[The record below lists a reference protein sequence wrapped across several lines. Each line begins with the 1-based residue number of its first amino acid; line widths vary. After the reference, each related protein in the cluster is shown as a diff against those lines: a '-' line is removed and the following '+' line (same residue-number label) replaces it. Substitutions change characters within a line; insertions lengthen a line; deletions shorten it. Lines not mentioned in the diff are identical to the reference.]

1 MVCKQ
6 ISDDAM
12 ESMWSRLLSDFPKIL
27 GKIWLWL
34 SALMNKINWKAKIFC
49 NRIQM
54 WKSKWKLILLL
65 QILTKSHWLFFIW
78 SVVFHESIGSERL
91 IDASKLFFLFSN
103 NSTFFTIIVFKCN
116 MHRGQITKNSF
127 CRDFYFWFFLLW
139 LLSFWWARYL
149 LLIEEKCNQ
158 KFEGR

>member
-34 SALMNKINWKAKIFC
+34 SALMNKINWKAKIFVTEFKC
-49 NRIQM
+49 ERANEN
-54 WKSKWKLILLL
+54 WFCFKF
-65 QILTKSHWLFFIW
+65 LTKFHWLLFIW

-103 NSTFFTIIVFKCN
+103 NSTFFLQSLYLNATCIEAKSQRIHFVGIFIFDFFCCGCF
-116 MHRGQITKNSF
+116 HFDGQDT
-127 CRDFYFWFFLLW
+127 C
-139 LLSFWWARYL
+139 
-149 LLIEEKCNQ
+149 C
-158 KFEGR
+158 